1 MAKKVTISELMIK
14 LSVDS
19 KKAAKDLQRLDKDLT
34 KLSAKRIQATKA
46 ETSTTKKNAGERAKS
61 IRTERAF
68 IDLKKRDRQAAAK
81 FEKKYTSL
89 KSAEARKRLKD
100 QLQQDMKFL
109 KKLDTAKGKS
119 RKLNAAREK
128 LMAERIARADVSYR
142 RALQA
147 RQRAITQ
154 RNAARD
160 QRLATAT
167 RRATSI
173 AGTGALSAAGAG
185 ALTVAG
191 AVSIGMLY
199 AKVSQL
205 HLEGLKYLAT
215 KDQSTFGLADR
226 YINQGYKPEDA
237 KRMASDFFYSV
248 QRQFAAYGMEPST
261 AVRTTTSLS
270 DTYGTSL
277 KDSRA
282 FAFDLSKLFAARGV
296 NDAERQ
302 GYLASLFSRASTGLE
317 QGEVDALEE
326 SLGGKQTAALF
337 GFRSMAEMKTAAK
350 NSSGGM
356 KDVAFISSLDVVMRN
371 MSYLIKNVDVLRK
384 DSASEALANFNQEFF
399 TIRDQFFE
407 RMVNTSMGRDTSGNM
422 LEILQRLTTP
432 DESGTSNIERLA
444 DAAANL
450 TNGLVRIAGELV
462 DSGVLEEFTK
472 FVSGINADDMVK
484 GFNDVVDGLKQ
495 LGYVLE
501 RLAAWMGYQ
510 SPEQQ
515 AELSQKRVEARSKWE
530 ESFKLTA
537 PQPTSAFSQISQMPW
552 TGSQRPIVNYNPYT
566 PQVNNTV
573 NVTLDG
579 NEIASHVSDR
589 VGFPDLVPNGE

>member
-19 KKAAKDLQRLDKDLT
+19 KKAAKDLQKLDKDLT

-46 ETSTTKKNAGERAKS
+46 ETSSTKKNASERAKS

-89 KSAEARKRLKD
+89 KSEEARKRLRD

-142 RALQA
+142 RALQN

-160 QRLATAT
+160 QRLATVQ

-173 AGTGALSAAGAG
+173 AGTGALAAAGAG

-226 YINQGYKPEDA
+226 YLNQGYKPEDA

-371 MSYLIKNVDVLRK
+371 MSYLIKNVDALRK

-432 DESGTSNIERLA
+432 DESGTSNIQRLA

-472 FVSGINADDMVK
+472 FVSGINADDMVN
-484 GFNDVVDGLKQ
+484 GFREVVAGLKQ

-501 RLAAWMGYQ
+501 RLAAIMGYQ
-510 SPEQQ
+510 TPEQQ
-515 AELSQKRVEARSKWE
+515 AEHQQKRVEARSKWE

-579 NEIASHVSDR
+579 QEIATHVSDR
-589 VGFPDLVPNGE
+589 VGYPDLVANGE